1 MLKKSIMC
9 LAALAVVAL
18 GATSCKKDVNNEENG
33 MQFRAIMETGSAKT
47 ELSGTNVNWIAGDEV
62 MIYGTEQ
69 SGVYTATPDAENA
82 TAATLTKVGQPAQ
95 GTPYTAIYPASAA
108 VNATTVTLP
117 AVQQSVDG
125 NLANTF
131 PMFAQSESATLN
143 FKNLCGV
150 LKIHLEQ
157 EGATVSRISV
167 TANSKIN
174 GNFSVDNSGEAPAIS
189 YVEGGNFTTT
199 LICSEPQNIT
209 NGKDF
214 YIYMPAGE
222 YSGLKIMIMNAGY
235 GVEKNAPAN
244 ATITIERSKYS
255 TLSFGNVNM
264 PVPPDDVNIW
274 GLFSVSATQQVWIAS
289 GNLQFKKST
298 TETFEGADGVSH
310 YGEWRMAEHQYDFC
324 GYLQNSTNTVC
335 QGNVEDGNN
344 FQSGTKWVDI
354 YGWGT
359 SGYTN
364 YLPVPRV
371 DNRSDSYDPNSD
383 PLYSDVINIT
393 NTNYD
398 WGEYIYGDGW
408 RTWTYA
414 EWTYLSNQDANNKR
428 RSRTAGATV
437 CGVKGAV
444 LLPDLWNGPTV
455 NIASAYTSNTY
466 DEDAWAE
473 MESFGAAF
481 LPVTGST
488 DGANYVVN
496 QDNADKGYYW
506 TSGNGELVYNTHSN
520 VPKRTVA
527 TATVSTTG
535 LNIGRRQHTG
545 WAAVRLIK
553 NYVPSAE

>member
-47 ELSGTNVNWIAGDEV
+47 ELSGTNVNWIDGDEV

-143 FKNLCGV
+143 FMNLCGV
-150 LKIHLEQ
+150 LKIHLQQ

-167 TANSKIN
+167 TANSEIN
-174 GNFSVDNSGEAPAIS
+174 GNFSVDNSGEAPAIA

-199 LICSEPQNIT
+199 LICSEPQDIT

-222 YSGLKIMIMNAGY
+222 YSGLKVMIMNAGY

-255 TLSFGNVNM
+255 TLSFVNVNM
-264 PVPPDDVNIW
+264 PIPPDNDHQW
-274 GLFSVSATQQVWIAS
+274 GLYSVSATQQVWIAP
-289 GNLQFKKST
+289 GNLQFKKVGNYT
-298 TETFEGADGVSH
+298 GADEQTYQGT
-310 YGEWRMAEHQYDFC
+310 WRFAEHQYDFC
-324 GYLQNSTNTVC
+324 GVSSGNNSLP
-335 QGNVEDGNN
+335 GNVDGGDNYN
-344 FQSGTKWVDI
+344 TTGKWYDLFS
-354 YGWGT
+354 WGT
-359 SGYTN
+359 SGYNGMSRRPGNSYYYYRNYSTN
-364 YLPVPRV
+364 Y
-371 DNRSDSYDPNSD
+371 
-383 PLYSDVINIT
+383 INT
-393 NTNYD
+393 LEDFAGTYYD
-398 WGEYIYGDGW
+398 WGVYCIGDGW
-408 RTWTYA
+408 RTFTRA
-414 EWTYLSNQDANNKR
+414 ECNYLFTGNVGN
-428 RSRTAGATV
+428 RSSKHAGATV
-437 CGVKGAV
+437 CGVHGH
-444 LLPDLWNGPTV
+444 LLIPDIWNGPNYNTGD
-455 NIASAYTSNTY
+455 SYTTNVLNA
-466 DEDAWAE
+466 EQWAV
-473 MESFGAAF
+473 MESYGATF
-481 LPVTGST
+481 LPVTNTMSGGT
-488 DGANYVVN
+488 MYLEPDAGWYWTTTANGWGANHLQAGDSRLTN
-496 QDNADKGYYW
+496 STRKMAHALSITNNGANA
-506 TSGNGELVYNTHSN
+506 TGNRECG
-520 VPKRTVA
+520 
-527 TATVSTTG
+527 G
-535 LNIGRRQHTG
+535 QC
-545 WAAVRLIK
+545 AVRLIK
-553 NYVPSAE
+553 NYVPANE

>member
-47 ELSGTNVNWIAGDEV
+47 ELSGTNVNWIDGDEV

-167 TANSKIN
+167 TANTEIN
-174 GNFSVDNSGEAPAIS
+174 GNFRVDNSGEAPAIS

-199 LICSEPQNIT
+199 LICSEPQDIT

-255 TLSFGNVNM
+255 TLSFANVNM
-264 PVPPDDVNIW
+264 PIPPDNGVW
-274 GLFSVSATQQVWIAS
+274 GLYSVSDNQQVWIAT
-289 GNLQFKKST
+289 GNLQFRN
-298 TETFEGADGVSH
+298 EGTFVGADDVTHTGT
-310 YGEWRMAEHQYDFC
+310 WRIAEHQWDFC
-324 GYLQNSTNTVC
+324 GYGIARYGI
-335 QGNVEDGNN
+335 GNVTDGNN
-344 FQSGTKWVDI
+344 GNSSKWIDQFA
-354 YGWGT
+354 WGAT
-359 SGYTN
+359 CYNGN
-364 YLPVPRV
+364 NPLPRV
-371 DNRSDSYDPNSD
+371 TVAADYPTMPTS
-383 PLYSDVINIT
+383 IA

-398 WGEYIYGDGW
+398 WGVYCIGDGW
-408 RTWTYA
+408 RTLTAA
-414 EWTYLSNQDANNKR
+414 EWKYMVTTGHNRNNPSSKF
-428 RSRTAGATV
+428 GHATV
-437 CGVKGAV
+437 NGTYGLI
-444 LLPDLWNGPTV
+444 LLPDIWNGPAITPH
-455 NIASAYTSNTY
+455 SNNSSY
-466 DEDAWAE
+466 EDNVFNADEWAE
-473 MESFGAAF
+473 FEALGAAF
-481 LPVTGST
+481 LPVTNYCNAGTESLGNPVFSNDGWYWGATSTNSNSQGFVVYTQHFSGS
-488 DGANYVVN
+488 GSAFGNANM
-496 QDNADKGYYW
+496 
-506 TSGNGELVYNTHSN
+506 
-520 VPKRTVA
+520 
-527 TATVSTTG
+527 
-535 LNIGRRQHTG
+535 RRPNSLMS
-545 WAAVRLIK
+545 VRLCK
-553 NYVPSAE
+553 NYVPANE

>member
-1 MLKKSIMC
+1 MC

-33 MQFRAIMETGSAKT
+33 VQFRAIMETGSAKT

-117 AVQQSVDG
+117 AVQQSEGG

-167 TANSKIN
+167 TANTEIN

-255 TLSFGNVNM
+255 TLSFANVNM
-264 PVPPDDVNIW
+264 PIPPDDGVW
-274 GLFSVSATQQVWIAS
+274 GLFSVSNTQQVWIS
-289 GNLQFKKST
+289 TGNLQYNMNIGSYTTPDNRTLTGTWRFAENQWDFVGYGGNKAGTVSGSSNNNSRGWIDQFHWGATCYNGLNPLPRTTNIANYNLST
-298 TETFEGADGVSH
+298 TSIART
-310 YGEWRMAEHQYDFC
+310 Y
-324 GYLQNSTNTVC
+324 
-335 QGNVEDGNN
+335 
-344 FQSGTKWVDI
+344 
-354 YGWGT
+354 
-359 SGYTN
+359 
-364 YLPVPRV
+364 
-371 DNRSDSYDPNSD
+371 
-383 PLYSDVINIT
+383 
-393 NTNYD
+393 YD
-398 WGEYIYGDGW
+398 WGSYCIGDGW
-408 RTWTYA
+408 RTLTSA
-414 EWTYLSNQDANNKR
+414 EWQYMVKNGNKR
-428 RSRTAGATV
+428 NDPSSKVGTATV
-437 CGVKGAV
+437 NGVHGLI
-444 LLPDLWNGPTV
+444 LLPDLWNGPAIVSGYNGYNANVFT
-455 NIASAYTSNTY
+455 A
-466 DEDAWAE
+466 DQWAE
-473 MESFGAAF
+473 FESFGAAF
-481 LPVTGST
+481 LPVTNMCVGGSSIYSPIY
-488 DGANYVVN
+488 GEE
-496 QDNADKGYYW
+496 GYYW
-506 TSGNGELVYNTHSN
+506 PADAVNNTNAYTESFSATGSAIGNANNRPFNSLCS
-520 VPKRTVA
+520 
-527 TATVSTTG
+527 
-535 LNIGRRQHTG
+535 
-545 WAAVRLIK
+545 VRLCK
-553 NYVPSAE
+553 NYVPASK

>member
-167 TANSKIN
+167 TANTEIN

-189 YVEGGNFTTT
+189 YVTDGDFTTT
-199 LICSEPQNIT
+199 LICSEPQDIT

-255 TLSFGNVNM
+255 TLSFANVNM
-264 PVPPDDVNIW
+264 PEPPEGGIW
-274 GLFSVSATQQVWIAS
+274 GLYSISATEQVWISS
-289 GNLQFKKST
+289 GNLQYSASS
-298 TETFEGADGVSH
+298 ET
-310 YGEWRMAEHQYDFC
+310 WRFAPEQYV
-324 GYLQNSTNTVC
+324 YNST
-335 QGNVEDGNN
+335 GWKDL
-344 FQSGTKWVDI
+344 F
-354 YGWGT
+354 GWGT
-359 SGYTN
+359 SGWDNGNTYYLPTDRARGESSSTGYGYGPTNGSSYRLPLTGDYANSDWGVYNAISNGGNQAGLWRTLTSTQMN
-364 YLPVPRV
+364 YLVGQAGKRAGGKYGIGTV
-371 DNRSDSYDPNSD
+371 HRTRG
-383 PLYSDVINIT
+383 VII
-393 NTNYD
+393 
-398 WGEYIYGDGW
+398 
-408 RTWTYA
+408 
-414 EWTYLSNQDANNKR
+414 
-428 RSRTAGATV
+428 
-437 CGVKGAV
+437 
-444 LLPDLWNGPTV
+444 LPDYWVLPEGLSFVPGANGDW
-455 NIASAYTSNTY
+455 SSNTY
-466 DEDAWAE
+466 DDDEWKE
-473 MESFGAAF
+473 MEAAGAIF
-481 LPVTGST
+481 LPAAGYYWGETDSRNTASSMSST
-488 DGANYVVN
+488 ATCM
-496 QDNADKGYYW
+496 GYYW
-506 TSGNGELVYNTHSN
+506 TATNSGTASANYYNVSNSNNGGCNNRVRYYSY
-520 VPKRTVA
+520 
-527 TATVSTTG
+527 S
-535 LNIGRRQHTG
+535 
-545 WAAVRLIK
+545 VRLVK
-553 NYVPSAE
+553 DYVPANE